1 MIFHSI
7 YNKPILIV
15 GNGVRSADA
24 QVLLTKFIEKTDIP
38 VLTSMNAVDLVQNDY
53 KLGFIGTHGNRI
65 ANMIVQE
72 ADLVIA
78 IGVRLGLRQV
88 GKQVEKFAP
97 KAKLIRADIDE
108 YELARSVKET
118 EEKYLIDAK
127 EFLHQLLNEDIPK
140 YTNWKN
146 QCFAAKKL
154 LDPFDKEVGN
164 LAIEKIVAYLPENP
178 IVSVDVGQ
186 HQCWSAQTLNLKGDK
201 GRIFIGGG
209 YGCMGCG
216 LPWAIGASISQRSNK
231 ANEIVYCI
239 VGDGGLQMN
248 IQEFETIVREKL
260 PIKVLVMNNRVLGK
274 IWETQHFSHGNRF
287 AETAESG
294 GYSVPSF
301 EKIAQAYGI
310 KAKKLNSYDEI
321 ENYSSWLRDNEPCL
335 LNIILPSES
344 LLVPKIDFNTGIMK
358 PVLDETLISKVRSIL
373 QN

>member
-15 GNGVRSADA
+15 GNGVRASNA
-24 QVLLTKFIEKTDIP
+24 QTLLLKFIKKTDIP
-38 VLTSMNAVDLVQNDY
+38 VLTSMNAVDLVQNEF

-78 IGVRLGLRQV
+78 VGVRLGLRQV
-88 GKQVEKFAP
+88 GKQVENFAP

-108 YELARSVKET
+108 YELARSVKES

-127 EFLHQLLNEDIPK
+127 AFFNQLLNEDIPK
-140 YTNWKN
+140 YTTWKQ
-146 QCFAAKKL
+146 QCFKAKEL
-154 LDPFDKEVGN
+154 LEPFDKEVGN
-164 LAIEKIVAYLPENP
+164 LAIEKIVSYLPENP
-178 IVSVDVGQ
+178 VISVDVGQ
-186 HQCWSAQTLNLKGDK
+186 HQCWSAQSLNLKGNA

-231 ANEIVYCI
+231 CNDIVYCI

-260 PIKVLVMNNRVLGK
+260 PIKIFVMNNRVLGK

-294 GYSVPSF
+294 GYTVPAF
-301 EKIAQAYGI
+301 ERIAQAYGI
-310 KAKKLNSYDEI
+310 KAENLDSYEEL
-321 ENYSSWLRDNEPCL
+321 ENYSSWIQDSEPCL
-335 LNIILPSES
+335 FNIMLSGES
-344 LLVPKIDFNTGIMK
+344 LLVPKIDFDTGIMK
-358 PVLDETLISKVRSIL
+358 PTLDNNLICKVKSLL
-373 QN
+373 QA